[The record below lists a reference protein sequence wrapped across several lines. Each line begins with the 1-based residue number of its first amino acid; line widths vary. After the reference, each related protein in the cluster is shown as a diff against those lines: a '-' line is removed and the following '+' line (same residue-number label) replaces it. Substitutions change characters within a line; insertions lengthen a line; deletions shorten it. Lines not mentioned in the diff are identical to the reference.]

1 MGHHQPPTRLSTDNS
16 TAQGFV
22 NSTIKQKRSRT
33 FDRQYW
39 WLKDWEA
46 QLQFSTIWEPGCFNL
61 ADYYTKHHMPSHHK
75 RVRPIY
81 LYEGDRS
88 PTTLQGCNRI
98 LTQRL
103 TRGQTPV
110 NGQTKALSA
119 LQPQDHAT
127 SVTDSS
133 MTSESSKGT
142 HNSPTNRVMN
152 GVMQRK
158 SLSHSI
164 AELSVNSSNISNS
177 NNSYK

>member
-1 MGHHQPPTRLSTDNS
+1 M
-16 TAQGFV
+16 
-22 NSTIKQKRSRT
+22 
-33 FDRQYW
+33 
-39 WLKDWEA
+39 
-46 QLQFSTIWEPGCFNL
+46 QFSTIWEPGCHNL

-81 LYEGDRS
+81 LYEGHRS

-103 TRGQTPV
+103 TKGQAPV
-110 NGQTKALSA
+110 HGQTKALSA

-133 MTSESSKGT
+133 MTSESSKEA
-142 HNSPTNRVMN
+142 HCSPTNRVMHGMN
-152 GVMQRK
+152 
-158 SLSHSI
+158 LSHSI

-177 NNSYK
+177 NISYK